1 MYLRAEVS
9 IQTTGDV
16 EAAFVRNLGHAMLNE
31 YEVQIGGSRID
42 RQTGDFMNFNQSLG
56 LDSNKKD
63 AYDKMIGNVPEL
75 TELRRHEGKTVY
87 QMYIPLNF
95 WFCKNVG
102 LSLPMIALQYHDVRV
117 QFNFRDADKLV
128 VTNGMSGTVT
138 AKVENANLLTDYVFL
153 DADERKAFATTT
165 HEFLIEQLQSPDE
178 DPITSSSKKV
188 RMVFNHPC
196 KYLAWGVKMG
206 KFTEGKKFLAY
217 HPTDMKFV
225 KRRTA
230 ELVYLLS
237 LKLEGVETDAS
248 GAITTVRISSDD
260 SGAYETSGTPSGDIA
275 TFLKEIEGTAM
286 VIAKAS
292 ENGDGSFDLPG
303 SFVKDPFASV
313 EFVDESYMESASLQK
328 IMNTSWDPSDLK
340 GKFSGNDIVDTLLS
354 YMVSVR
360 MYDNYGVNFDGSA
373 NPVFDGNIQI
383 NGQDRFSKRDGNYFN
398 YVQPYQHFYSTPS
411 DGMNVYSFALK
422 PLEHQPSG
430 TCNFSRIDFAQLSL
444 SLTKDAS
451 DVVKDQESTSNIIVY
466 TVNYNVLRVMGG
478 MGGVAYAN

>member
-1 MYLRAEVS
+1 
-9 IQTTGDV
+9 
-16 EAAFVRNLGHAMLNE
+16 
-31 YEVQIGGSRID
+31 
-42 RQTGDFMNFNQSLG
+42 
-56 LDSNKKD
+56 
-63 AYDKMIGNVPEL
+63 
-75 TELRRHEGKTVY
+75 
-87 QMYIPLNF
+87 
-95 WFCKNVG
+95 
-102 LSLPMIALQYHDVRV
+102 
-117 QFNFRDADKLV
+117 
-128 VTNGMSGTVT
+128 
-138 AKVENANLLTDYVFL
+138 
-153 DADERKAFATTT
+153 
-165 HEFLIEQLQSPDE
+165 
-178 DPITSSSKKV
+178 
-188 RMVFNHPC
+188 
-196 KYLAWGVKMG
+196 MG